1 VTHEVES
8 AIRFDKVLSVD
19 KAGPDCACIKL
30 IIGYPPN
37 LYTDVLSMLRIA
49 GRWCENAYLLR
60 HFMLKTII
68 LPRQARDNIGKTQKT
83 DAFSYRW
90 IVAKSS
96 DHEIYS

>member
-68 LPRQARDNIGKTQKT
+68 LPRQARDKHRENSENRCV
-83 DAFSYRW
+83 FL
-90 IVAKSS
+90 
-96 DHEIYS
+96 